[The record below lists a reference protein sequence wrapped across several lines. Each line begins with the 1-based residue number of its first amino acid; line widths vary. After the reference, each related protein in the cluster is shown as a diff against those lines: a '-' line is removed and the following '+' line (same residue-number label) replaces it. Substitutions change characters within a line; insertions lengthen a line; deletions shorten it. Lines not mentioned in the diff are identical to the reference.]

1 MPHASTSIV
10 LEDSITEFICSALSV
25 ATVEVVERIQSLWGE
40 QGQILRLRTDSNS
53 HPTCV
58 LKHISLNS
66 QAHHPRG
73 WNTSASFQRKAT
85 SYDVERHWYERYADK
100 CEPAC
105 KVPLLLGTKTQH
117 QDSFILLEDLSIAYP
132 LRCENL
138 TVGEAGLCLE
148 WLAHFHARFLGNA
161 GHGLWPEGC
170 YWHLST
176 RADEFAAM
184 PAGPVKRAAKTLD
197 TKLAGAKFQTLVHG
211 DAKVA
216 NFCFSPAMQSVAGV
230 DFQYI
235 GKGCGIKDVVYFLG
249 SCLTEIECAD
259 NESELLDV
267 YFAALGAALGG
278 SLSTQMIHEI
288 ESEWRSLYGVAWTDF
303 YRFLLGWMPT
313 HQKINSYTLSLCE
326 RTLTDL

>member
-1 MPHASTSIV
+1 MPDPSTPIV
-10 LEDSITEFICSALSV
+10 LEDCIAEFVGSALSV
-25 ATVEVVERIQSLWGE
+25 ATVEVVEKIQSLWGG

-66 QAHHPRG
+66 QAHHPGG

-117 QDSFILLEDLSIAYP
+117 RDSFILLEDLSITYP
-132 LRCENL
+132 LRCEKL
-138 TVGEAGLCLE
+138 AVAEARVCLE

-161 GHGLWPEGC
+161 SQGLWPEGC
-170 YWHLST
+170 YWHLGT

-197 TKLAGAKFQTLVHG
+197 AKLAGAQFQTLVHG

-216 NFCFSPAMQSVAGV
+216 NFCFSPTMQSVAGV
-230 DFQYI
+230 DFQYV
-235 GKGCGIKDVVYFLG
+235 GKGCGIKDVAYFLG
-249 SCLTEIECAD
+249 SCLTEAECAE
-259 NESELLDV
+259 NESELLNV
-267 YFAALGAALGG
+267 YFTALCAALSGTV
-278 SLSTQMIHEI
+278 SVQIIHKI

-313 HQKINSYTLSLCE
+313 HQKINSYTVSLCD
-326 RTLTDL
+326 RTLSDL